1 MASLALLAAQ
11 GGLTDPNLGLTIW
24 TLVLFILFF
33 AILTKFGWKPILQL
47 IDEREKSV
55 REAVLGAEK
64 ARNEAQALVAQQQE
78 MIRESGRQR
87 EEAIKRALADAEQVK
102 NDVVGQARAEAE
114 RLVQNAK
121 QQIERE
127 KRLAIQELREQVADL
142 AVEAASR
149 IVKSSMTPDA
159 QKQLVREFVDKLPS
173 ARS

>member
-24 TLVLFILFF
+24 TLVLFVLFF

-47 IDEREKSV
+47 IEDREKSV
-55 REAVLGAEK
+55 RDAVEGAQK
-64 ARNEAQALVAQQQE
+64 ARDEAKALVAQQQE
-78 MIRESGRQR
+78 MIREAGRQR
-87 EEAIKRALADAEQVK
+87 EESIKRALADAEQVK
-102 NDVVGQARAEAE
+102 NDIVGQARAESE
-114 RLVQNAK
+114 RLIQKAK
-121 QQIERE
+121 EQIDRE

-149 IVKSSMTPDA
+149 IVKSSMTPEA

-173 ARS
+173 AGS